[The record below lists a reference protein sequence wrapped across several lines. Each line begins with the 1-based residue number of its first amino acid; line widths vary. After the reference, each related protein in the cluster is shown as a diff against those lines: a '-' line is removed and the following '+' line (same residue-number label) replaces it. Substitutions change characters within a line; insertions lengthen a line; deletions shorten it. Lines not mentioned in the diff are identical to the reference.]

1 MSSKFIYDRQLTSRL
16 SRVQTELAFLQMQL
30 ADSSEDRAR
39 HCETFLEF
47 LDQTSR
53 ERSEKKVTDHESA

>member
-1 MSSKFIYDRQLTSRL
+1 MSSFIYDRQLTNRL

-30 ADSSEDRAR
+30 AGSSEDRAR

-47 LDQTSR
+47 LDQTTR
-53 ERSEKKVTDHESA
+53 GRTAKRVTAHEPA